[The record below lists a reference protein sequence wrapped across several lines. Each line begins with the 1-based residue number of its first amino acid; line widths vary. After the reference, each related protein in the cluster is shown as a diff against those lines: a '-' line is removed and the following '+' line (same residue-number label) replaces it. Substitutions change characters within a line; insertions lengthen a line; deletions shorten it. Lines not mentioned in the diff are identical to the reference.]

1 MPKPLLFD
9 LFLQEKEKLKLTTN
23 QKEPVMPKLGEV
35 FHSKYLKA
43 EDLQGKTVRVTIDR
57 VEYEMVGLE
66 EGKKERKLVVYLV
79 NKERQ
84 LVLNKTNAESI
95 AEIAGDDDTDNW
107 GGIQIALFPDK
118 TKFGGKTV
126 DCIRIT
132 WPNGKPVPPPVT
144 DADGE
149 EIPF

>member
-1 MPKPLLFD
+1 
-9 LFLQEKEKLKLTTN
+9 
-23 QKEPVMPKLGEV
+23 MPKLTEV

-43 EDLQGKTVRVTIDR
+43 EDLQGKTVRVTIDH
-57 VEYEMVGLE
+57 VEYEEVGLE
-66 EGKKERKLVVYLV
+66 EGKKEKKLVVYLQG
-79 NKERQ
+79 KERQ

-95 AEIAGDDDTDNW
+95 LEISGGLQNTDDW
-107 GGIQIALFPDK
+107 GGLPIALYPDK

-126 DCIRIT
+126 DCIRVT

-144 DADGE
+144 DADGD